1 MSGVEGEPAQ
11 TEYPDHVEHSEQ
23 ISDHEGDAEQPRDIQ
38 TPSEDADDN
47 VLSNHGV
54 TITVEDADAES
65 TQPEEEEEG
74 DTASQDDVSV
84 VTESQE
90 DSEHSSRSQ
99 EGAAGVSSYKSAQDT
114 SMPAAEET
122 REGDDALPVQQQEE
136 QMPQPIDGDTAT
148 DSHPETSRPR
158 TPAAARLLPVSSTV
172 FVVNALESIAA
183 AKEVR
188 KSKEFSEAVQ
198 AALSNIKNTE
208 QVVNPEVIFRPLQM
222 ATKSFNTAL
231 QVTALDCIG
240 KLISYSYFAFPVVA
254 TSQAGSVDTPP
265 LIERAIEAICD
276 CFENEATAVE
286 VQQQIIKSL
295 LAAILDDK
303 IVVHGAGLLKAVRQI
318 YNIFIYSKSSQ
329 NQQVAQGSLLQM
341 IATVFERVRGRL
353 ELKETRLR
361 EANEA
366 KSDEVLSAD
375 TSLFGHRVSNDANGQ
390 VDTPDQETPPQ
401 LAEPPAPGLEKLT
414 LQSFENNKNL
424 DDAIVADSAPT
435 TVTRARR
442 ERKNTRASSGPLS
455 RSSLQEDREETDLT
469 PEDEDD
475 IYIKDA
481 FLVFRSLCKLSQKV
495 LTHDQQQDLRSQ
507 NMRSKLLSLHLIY
520 HVVNNYTT
528 VFTSSFS
535 TIKSGTNAESTPFLH
550 VAKPHLCLSLSR
562 NAASSVSRVYAVC
575 CELFWLSLKHMRVLM
590 KKELEVFLKEVYL
603 AVLERRTA
611 PFFQKQMFMDVLERL
626 SGDPR
631 ALVEIYL
638 NYDCDRTALDNMYQ
652 QIIEHLSRI
661 CSTPV
666 AVTASQQHQY
676 QEQHGKPSTPV
687 SEWHSKGALLPGLST
702 ASLSQPPP
710 PPPTIPVEYTL
721 KQQSLRCLV
730 EILHSLDNWS
740 SQGSP
745 EQVNGSHYP
754 ASRGSYEDSR
764 ESLDYS
770 EKPPPSPRISRF
782 GSESGV
788 STPVAEDDPSEVE
801 KVRIRKSAMNEAI
814 RQFNFKPKRGVKAL
828 MAEGF
833 IRSNTPQ
840 DIAKFLQSN
849 DRLDKAML
857 GEYLGEGDEQNVAI
871 MHAFVD
877 LMDFNKRRFVD
888 ALRQFLQSFRLPGEA
903 QKIDRFMLK
912 FAERYLSGNPNAFAN
927 ADTAYVLAYS
937 VIMLNTDQHSSKLKG
952 ARMTVEDFIKNNRG
966 INDGQDLPA
975 DYLSGIYEEISQNE
989 IVLASERE
997 RAEELGIATAAPAVG
1012 FASRA
1017 GQALANVGR
1026 DLQKEKYS
1034 QASEEMANK
1043 TEQLYRSLIRA
1054 QKRSAVREALSRFI
1068 PATSIKHVGPM
1079 FDTTWMSFLSA
1090 FSSQMQDAQ
1099 NLDLIRQC
1107 LDGLRLAIRI
1117 SCRFD
1122 LETPRV
1128 AFVTALAK
1136 FTNLGNLK
1144 EMMAKNLEAL
1154 KVLIEVALTEG
1165 DLLKSTWREV
1175 LMCISQLDRLQ
1186 LLSTGVDEGVLPD
1199 VTRANIPTPS
1209 KDGNRSRRSMQA
1221 VKRPRPRSAHSFRPE
1236 VADETKSTDMV
1247 RGVDRIFTN
1256 TAKLS
1261 SEAIVDFVQALTD
1274 VSWQEIQ
1281 SSGNSESPR
1290 MYSLQKL
1297 VEISYYNMT
1306 RVRIEW
1312 TRIWEVLG
1320 EHFNQVGC
1328 HNNTAVVFFALD
1340 SLRQLSMRFMEIEEL
1355 PGFKF
1360 QKDFL
1365 KPFEYVMS
1373 NSTVVTVKDMVLRC
1387 LIQMIQARGD
1397 NIRSGWKTMFGV
1409 FSIAAREQY
1418 EAIVNIAFDYTTQIY
1433 TTRFGVVISQGSFP
1447 DLIVCLTEFS
1457 KNLKFQKKSLQ
1468 AIELLKSTVPKML
1481 KTPECP
1487 LSRRHGRVSQSEASD
1502 IIAGVKQPTSQTEEE
1517 QFWYPVLIAYQ
1528 DVLMTGEDLE
1538 VRSRALTYLFE
1549 TLIRYGGDFPIEF
1562 WDTLWRQ
1569 LLYPIFVVLQSKS
1582 EMSKAPN
1589 HEELSVWLS
1598 TTMIQAL
1605 RNMITLFT
1613 HYFDSL
1619 EHMLDRFLD
1628 LLTLCICQ
1636 ENDTIARIGS
1646 NCLQQLI
1653 LQNVTKFS
1661 QEHWSRIVT
1670 AFVELF
1676 NRTTAYE
1683 LFSAA
1688 ATMSDARPS
1697 PAHDGADGLSISG
1710 GSIVETPTT
1719 NGAPASF
1726 HAPHSSLESQVSSA
1740 PTPEIPQAEATQA
1753 LEDYRPHQDMQAPAP
1768 VVTVAR
1774 RRFFNKIITNCVL
1787 QLLMIETVAELFS
1800 NDSVYA
1806 QIPSPELLRLM
1817 SLLKKSYQFAKKF
1830 NGDKDLRMALWRQ
1843 GFMKQPPNLLKQES
1857 GSANT
1862 YVSILLRMYHDEG
1875 EERRSSRDQTEGAL
1889 IPLCADIIRSFIL
1902 LDEETQQRNIVAWR
1916 PVVIDVLEG
1925 YTNFPR
1931 DAFDKNLETFY
1942 PLAVGLL
1949 EKEIS
1954 SDLRNALW
1962 GMFRR
1967 VGEVKFNMPEWMGR
1981 GRDGSV
1987 SSMTERGRDKRNGS
2001 VSATPT
2007 SPRGF
2012 DFSSASGS
2020 GARRGSRV
2028 NSLIGSI

>member
-1 MSGVEGEPAQ
+1 MSGVESEPPQ
-11 TEYPDHVEHSEQ
+11 TEHTDHLEQFEHISKNEADLGAAGSE
-23 ISDHEGDAEQPRDIQ
+23 E
-38 TPSEDADDN
+38 TPSEDADAD
-47 VLSNHGV
+47 VPSSHGV
-54 TITVEDADAES
+54 TITVEDADAEDGREA
-65 TQPEEEEEG
+65 QPSG
-74 DTASQDDVSV
+74 DLGSQDDESEVTGSQHESEGSV
-84 VTESQE
+84 ESQE
-90 DSEHSSRSQ
+90 EPANATAHETADAVPRHAVDQGHREDDSVQVEQ
-99 EGAAGVSSYKSAQDT
+99 QDVHNNRT
-114 SMPAAEET
+114 MNNET
-122 REGDDALPVQQQEE
+122 PSEPFPDAPVPRPP
-136 QMPQPIDGDTAT
+136 MTA
-148 DSHPETSRPR
+148 RP
-158 TPAAARLLPVSSTV
+158 LPVSSTV
-172 FVVNALESIAA
+172 FVVSALETIAG

-188 KSKEFSEAVQ
+188 KNKEFSDAVQ
-198 AALSNIKNTE
+198 VALSNIKNTE
-208 QVVNPEVIFRPLQM
+208 SPVNPEIIFRPLQM
-222 ATKSFNTAL
+222 ATKSFNIPL

-240 KLISYSYFAFPVVA
+240 KLISYSYFAFPVMA
-254 TSQAGSVDTPP
+254 TNQSGAADTPP

-286 VQQQIIKSL
+286 IQQQIIKSL
-295 LAAILDDK
+295 LAAVLDDK

-341 IATVFERVRGRL
+341 IATVFERVRTRL
-353 ELKETRLR
+353 DLKEARLR
-361 EANEA
+361 DSNEA
-366 KSDEVLSAD
+366 KSDDAASVDPSFD
-375 TSLFGHRVSNDANGQ
+375 TQGELNGANSQ
-390 VDTPDQETPPQ
+390 LDTPDQETPPN
-401 LAEPPAPGLEKLT
+401 LSETTAPGQEKLT

-435 TVTRARR
+435 TVTRVRR
-442 ERKNTRASSGPLS
+442 DRKNTRSSSGPVS
-455 RSSLQEDREETDLT
+455 RNSLQEDREEPEMA

-520 HVVNNYTT
+520 HVINNYTS

-535 TIKSGTNAESTPFLH
+535 TIKSGNNAEPTPFLH

-562 NAASSVSRVYAVC
+562 NAASSVSRVYEVC
-575 CELFWLSLKHMRVLM
+575 CELFWLSMKHMRVLL

-603 AVLERRTA
+603 AVLERRNA
-611 PFFQKQMFMDVLERL
+611 PLFQKQMFMDVLERL

-631 ALVEIYL
+631 ALVEVYL

-652 QIIEHLSRI
+652 EIIEHLARI

-666 AVTASQQHQY
+666 TVTPNQQQQY

-687 SEWHSKGALLPGLST
+687 SEWHSRGSLLPGLST
-702 ASLSQPPP
+702 ASLSSPPQ
-710 PPPTIPVEYTL
+710 PPPTIPIEYTL

-740 SQGSP
+740 SQGTP
-745 EQVNGSHYP
+745 EQANGSRYP
-754 ASRGSYEDSR
+754 ASRGSYDDSR
-764 ESLDYS
+764 ESLDYT
-770 EKPPPSPRISRF
+770 EKPPPSPRIPRF

-801 KVRIRKSAMNEAI
+801 KVRMRKSAMNEAI
-814 RQFNFKPKRGVKAL
+814 RQFNFKPKRGIKAL
-828 MAEGF
+828 LADGF

-840 DIAKFLQSN
+840 DIAKFLLSN

-857 GEYLGEGDEQNVAI
+857 GEYLGEGDEQNVAT

-877 LMDFNKRRFVD
+877 LMDFTKRRFVD

-937 VIMLNTDQHSSKLKG
+937 VIMLNTDQHSTKLKG

-966 INDGQDLPA
+966 INDGQDLPPE
-975 DYLSGIYEEISQNE
+975 YLSGIYDEISQNE

-997 RAEELGIATAAPAVG
+997 HAAELGIQTSAPTAG

-1026 DLQKEKYS
+1026 DLQKEKYT

-1068 PATSIKHVGPM
+1068 PATSVKHVGPM
-1079 FDTTWMSFLSA
+1079 FNTTWMSFLSG

-1107 LDGLRLAIRI
+1107 LEGLRLAIRI

-1154 KVLIEVALTEG
+1154 KVLIEVALSEG
-1165 DLLKSTWREV
+1165 DVLKSSWREV

-1186 LLSTGVDEGVLPD
+1186 LLSTGVDEGFLPD

-1209 KDGNRSRRSMQA
+1209 NSIKDGNRSRRSMQA

-1297 VEISYYNMT
+1297 VELSYYNMT

-1433 TTRFGVVISQGSFP
+1433 NTRFGVVISQGSFP

-1487 LSRRHGRVSQSEASD
+1487 LSRRHGKLSHSETND
-1502 IIAGVKQPTSQTEEE
+1502 IVAGVKQPTSQTEEE

-1653 LQNVTKFS
+1653 LQNVGKFS
-1661 QEHWSRIVT
+1661 PEHWSRIVT

-1688 ATMSDARPS
+1688 ATMSDARPT
-1697 PAHDGADGLSISG
+1697 PGQDAVEGLSMSG
-1710 GSIVETPTT
+1710 GPIVETPTA
-1719 NGAPASF
+1719 NGAPVSF
-1726 HAPHSSLESQVSSA
+1726 HAPAPSIESQVSSVA
-1740 PTPEIPQAEATQA
+1740 TPEIPHEEAAQA
-1753 LEDYRPHQDMQAPAP
+1753 LEDYRPHTDLQAPAP
-1768 VVTVAR
+1768 VVTAAR

-1817 SLLKKSYQFAKKF
+1817 ALLKKSYQFAKKF

-1843 GFMKQPPNLLKQES
+1843 GFMRQPPNLLKQES

-1889 IPLCADIIRSFIL
+1889 IP
-1902 LDEETQQRNIVAWR
+1902 
-1916 PVVIDVLEG
+1916 
-1925 YTNFPR
+1925 
-1931 DAFDKNLETFY
+1931 
-1942 PLAVGLL
+1942 
-1949 EKEIS
+1949 
-1954 SDLRNALW
+1954 
-1962 GMFRR
+1962 
-1967 VGEVKFNMPEWMGR
+1967 
-1981 GRDGSV
+1981 
-1987 SSMTERGRDKRNGS
+1987 
-2001 VSATPT
+2001 
-2007 SPRGF
+2007 
-2012 DFSSASGS
+2012 
-2020 GARRGSRV
+2020 
-2028 NSLIGSI
+2028 